1 MNISHLPSYCGF
13 RVIRHI
19 LQCDMPLSVL
29 HSWYL
34 IIYPHQG
41 AISSINAPYVRPG
54 WWRMCASLYLGP
66 HSRRVL
72 NFTISGSI
80 LSHIEPHISEY
91 SRFRLNLRCEA
102 IRRVADHASANKI
115 RQKII
120 LKEWND
126 AYTPNKSELTCISSP
141 YPHSKAP
148 FKASYEGRIPRLNW
162 QCKWQMDSS
171 SLTSR
176 IHGPRHWPWYTL
188 APFPSQH

>member
-1 MNISHLPSYCGF
+1 MNISHLPSYCEF
-13 RVIRHI
+13 RVIRHP

-29 HSWYL
+29 YSWYL

-91 SRFRLNLRCEA
+91 SRFILNLRCEA
-102 IRRVADHASANKI
+102 IFRVAAHAYATKI
-115 RQKII
+115 QPENNTKGVK
-120 LKEWND
+120 LC
-126 AYTPNKSELTCISSP
+126 L
-141 YPHSKAP
+141 HSKKFWTYLYYFSLFT
-148 FKASYEGRIPRLNW
+148 FKGAFSGVIRR
-162 QCKWQMDSS
+162 
-171 SLTSR
+171 
-176 IHGPRHWPWYTL
+176 
-188 APFPSQH
+188 